1 MASSPPA
8 HGMMPSHDDSSVV
21 EAEVGRSR
29 FCGVRDFLDIV
40 DAYITTSRL
49 GYFFHLSG
57 SGHVKSIPLDPFCP
71 NLINS
76 PA

>member
-21 EAEVGRSR
+21 EAEATRSR
-29 FCGVRDFLDIV
+29 FCGVRDFLDNV
-40 DAYITTSRL
+40 DAYVTTSRL

-57 SGHVKSIPLDPFCP
+57 SGHV
-71 NLINS
+71 
-76 PA
+76 